1 MCVPA
6 CKIPYPHPP
15 PTPLHCQLR
24 SAPAEH
30 VLVGATCQLGQHG
43 LNCRTKAVPI
53 ETVGALDIEPAS
65 NMWST
70 VSRTARTLVRA
81 QISLSCSP
89 WRARGQHGASA
100 NAGIRYCLGA
110 CARAASRTSA
120 LSECCASAVALQTC
134 ASQRASAARGLSRRW
149 PIGKLRPGRCRLA
162 TQI

>member
-1 MCVPA
+1 MCLHA
-6 CKIPYPHPP
+6 KYHIHTPP

-53 ETVGALDIEPAS
+53 ETAGALDIEPAS

-89 WRARGQHGASA
+89 WRARGQHGAPA
-100 NAGIRYCLGA
+100 IAGDRYCLGA

-120 LSECCASAVALQTC
+120 LSDCCATAVALLTW
-134 ASQRASAARGLSRRW
+134 APQRASGSRGPSRQW
-149 PIGKLRPGRCRLA
+149 PIGKLRPGRGRLA
-162 TQI
+162 TQN